1 MQRVSVFLEPL
12 VMLFA
17 KTVTLYRITTYSA
30 RCFRAMQLHVTA
42 SANDQEVVRSV
53 IVEVSI
59 LMMHI
64 NILR

>member
-17 KTVTLYRITTYSA
+17 KTVTLYRVATYFA
-30 RCFRAMQLHVTA
+30 RSFWVMQLHVAA

-64 NILR
+64 NILH